1 MEGWGLGPKTA
12 ERCRRAFVVLQT
24 NKVIPNI
31 NKRSQCREK
40 VSSRARLSNSPVS
53 WTAESSLV
61 NSQSGFGGAPESWEH
76 WGLCWA
82 KLLPDGVFS
91 LPMPVNPLSCVP
103 VFIKPPCSTMISLL
117 PHGETDTR
125 VDLCR
130 CQNYC
135 SHIWKPLALSLLDPP
150 PDRL

>member
-1 MEGWGLGPKTA
+1 MSWYFCSSKKSKSYCQWHVDEVDWRLIVQTYA
-12 ERCRRAFVVLQT
+12 RASSCSW
-24 NKVIPNI
+24 IMRI
-31 NKRSQCREK
+31 IGGMM
-40 VSSRARLSNSPVS
+40 VSRG
-53 WTAESSLV
+53 AESSLV
-61 NSQSGFGGAPESWEH
+61 NSQSGFGGARESWEH

-82 KLLPDGVFS
+82 KLSPDGVFS

-103 VFIKPPCSTMISLL
+103 VFIKPPCSTMISQL

-135 SHIWKPLALSLLDPP
+135 SHIWKPLARSLLDPP